1 MAHTNRLTSLIFIS
15 SLLTL
20 MVSACVA
27 PEPRL
32 VDVSQ
37 VVTPK
42 ETVVETV
49 YETAAETA
57 QVFVP
62 TPRE

>member
-1 MAHTNRLTSLIFIS
+1 MAHTNRLNSLIFIS
-15 SLLTL
+15 LLLTL
-20 MVSACVA
+20 VVSACVT

-37 VVTPK
+37 VVT
-42 ETVVETV
+42 ERATVVETV

-57 QVFVP
+57 QAFVP
-62 TPRE
+62 MPQE